1 MTARCDPCL
10 ISPRLRVSC
19 ASYLRTQQR
28 DYGIMSSA
36 SSVPF
41 PFDGSICLMLF
52 PFDSRF
58 FLEYHLLLTPF
69 VHYRQFGRT
78 IACICRMPAYTM
90 TYYSIYTR
98 NKARFVTVSQTCDTT
113 TGDGRVG
120 VGGRRGGGG
129 GQEGACTEDLQ
140 RIFTRSYQGER
151 Q

>member
-1 MTARCDPCL
+1 
-10 ISPRLRVSC
+10 
-19 ASYLRTQQR
+19 
-28 DYGIMSSA
+28 MSSA

-98 NKARFVTVSQTCDTT
+98 NKARFVTVRHVTLPPEMGAWGS
-113 TGDGRVG
+113 
-120 VGGRRGGGG
+120 GGGG
-129 GQEGACTEDLQ
+129 GGGDKRADAHEDLQ
-140 RIFTRSYQGER
+140 RIFTRS
-151 Q
+151 